1 MNGVLIIDKPKGWTS
16 HDVVNRA
23 RRVLQEKRIGHTGT
37 LDPLATGVLV
47 LCIGKATRL
56 VRYLE
61 TDDKEYTAEMR
72 LGSVTDTQD
81 ASGVVLESREYLP
94 PSEEQVRSVLK
105 GFLGGILQRP
115 PAYSALKVN
124 GIPSYKLARQGTVR
138 EHPERAITIHAI
150 DLNEYRDPI
159 IRFSVHCSKGT
170 YVRTLCVDIGARLG
184 AGGHLTA
191 LRRDRAGRF
200 SLEQALTMEMLADRA
215 ASDQLQDALL
225 PLSAVLQGYPA
236 VTVSGPDAERIGH
249 GNAIS
254 IPPAA
259 SLPPEDGPIRILDS
273 SGEMLAVARVQGGA
287 LRPEVVVS

>member
-1 MNGVLIIDKPKGWTS
+1 MNGVLVIDKPKGWTS
-16 HDVVNRA
+16 HDVVNKA
-23 RRVLQEKRIGHTGT
+23 RRILLEKSIGHTGT

-61 TDDKEYTAEMR
+61 SDDKVYTAEMR

-94 PSEEQVRSVLK
+94 PSEEQVRNVLK
-105 GFLGGILQRP
+105 GFLGDIQQRP

-138 EHPERAITIHAI
+138 EHPERTITIHAI
-150 DLNEYRDPI
+150 DLIEYRDPL
-159 IRFSVHCSKGT
+159 IRFSAHCSKGT
-170 YVRTLCVDIGARLG
+170 YVRTLCVEIGEKLG

-200 SLEQALTMEMLADRA
+200 SLERALTMEMLADRA
-215 ASDQLQDALL
+215 ASKQVQGALL
-225 PLSAVLQGYPA
+225 PLSAVLQGYPS
-236 VTVSGPDAERIGH
+236 VTVSGLDAERIGH

-259 SLPPEDGPIRILDS
+259 ALSPETGPVRILDA
-273 SGEMLAVARVQGGA
+273 SGELLAVARVRDGA
-287 LRPEVVVS
+287 LRPEVVLC

>member
-1 MNGVLIIDKPKGWTS
+1 MNGVLVIDKPKGWTS
-16 HDVVNRA
+16 HDVVNKA
-23 RRVLQEKRIGHTGT
+23 RRILQEKSIGHTGT

-61 TDDKEYTAEMR
+61 SDDKEYTAEMR
-72 LGSVTDTQD
+72 LGSLTDTQD
-81 ASGVVLESREYLP
+81 SSGVVVESRAYLP
-94 PSEEQVRSVLK
+94 PTEEQVRSVLK
-105 GFLGGILQRP
+105 GLLGETFQRP

-124 GIPSYKLARQGTVR
+124 GIPSYKLARQGAVR
-138 EHPERAITIHAI
+138 EHPERTITIHAI
-150 DLNEYRDPI
+150 DLIEYCDPV

-170 YVRTLCVDIGARLG
+170 YVRTLCVEIGEQLR

-200 SLEQALTMEMLADRA
+200 SLENALTMEMLADRA
-215 ASDQLQDALL
+215 ASEQLQSALL

-236 VTVSGPDAERIGH
+236 VTVSGLDAERIGH

-259 SLPPEDGPIRILDS
+259 ALSPEAGPVRILDH
-273 SGEMLAVARVQGGA
+273 SGQMLAVARLRDGA
-287 LRPEVVVS
+287 LRPEVVLC